1 MAVGDLHKLVLLA
14 GLGMPG
20 KHLMIR
26 QVMCDL
32 NSPVTAGIEGFP
44 GRCPVAVCTW
54 QLLSGQGYL
63 GRPLQTDHPLPCNQ
77 DLLEGAYPRPS
88 LWGLL
93 LERRGAC
100 FVMGLV
106 VGWQVAWL

>member
-20 KHLMIR
+20 KHLMIK

-32 NSPVTAGIEGFP
+32 NSPGIAGIEGFQ
-44 GRCPVAVCTW
+44 GRCPVAVCIW

-63 GRPLQTDHPLPCNQ
+63 GRPLQKGHPLPCSQ
-77 DLLEGAYPRPS
+77 DLSEGACPRPS
-88 LWGLL
+88 WWGLL
-93 LERRGAC
+93 WERRGSG

-106 VGWQVAWL
+106 VGWHVTWL